1 MKIVKL
7 HDLVSIKPVD
17 KIIKKYAG
25 RKCVQPASILPTDYP
40 IITFKEKAGG
50 CTTSKCVNADTKGRL
65 FRVHAIEGDCI
76 TLRAIDGKPG
86 WDNYEQVHQNRR
98 SLKLEHRS
106 PVVPFYPGRRIK
118 HKTHG
123 EGVIIGVRQPYPTC
137 YVSGKTAYMVRI
149 GSLLVAATEDYMEVI
164 E

>member
-25 RKCVQPASILPTDYP
+25 RKCVQSYSSPTDYQ
-40 IITFKEKAGG
+40 IITFADKAGG
-50 CTTSKCVNADTKGRL
+50 CVTSEGVNADTKGRL
-65 FRVHAIEGDCI
+65 FRVHATEGDCI

-86 WDNYEQVHQNRR
+86 WGNYEQVYQNRR

-106 PVVPFYPGRRIK
+106 PVVPFYPGRRVK
-118 HKTHG
+118 HKTRG
-123 EGVIIGVRQPYPTC
+123 EGVIVCIRERWPTC
-137 YVSGKTAYMVRI
+137 GVSGKTVYMVRVR
-149 GSLLVAATEDYMEVI
+149 GDLYAATEDYMEVI

>member
-25 RKCVQPASILPTDYP
+25 RKCVQSASILPTDYP
-40 IITFKEKAGG
+40 MIVFADEAGG
-50 CTTSKCVNADTKGRL
+50 CCTSEGVNRDTEGRL
-65 FRVHAIEGDCI
+65 FRVHAIKGDCI

-86 WDNYEQVHQNRR
+86 WGHYEQVFQNRR

-106 PVVPFYPGRRIK
+106 PVVLFYPGRRVK
-118 HKTHG
+118 HKTRG
-123 EGVIIGVRQPYPTC
+123 EGVIVGIRQPNPTC
-137 YVSGKTAYMVRI
+137 SVSGKTAWLVRV
-149 GSLLVAATEDYMEVI
+149 GSELFGTTEDYMEVI